1 MFLALEIPLVTAFAL
16 EAGEAVSLVVLVAGE
31 AVSLVALVAGE
42 AVSLVVLVA
51 GDAVSL
57 VVLVAGDAVSLVLV
71 AGEAVSLVR
80 AGASLPNFW
89 PGLVVCLAAGTLDL
103 DRVGN
108 LEGAGEDLLLLR
120 LAGESSA
127 SLNNSIVYYFTYFSF
142 T

>member
-1 MFLALEIPLVTAFAL
+1 MFLALEIPLVTAFVL
-16 EAGEAVSLVVLVAGE
+16 VAGEAVSLVVLVAGE
-31 AVSLVALVAGE
+31 AVSLVA
-42 AVSLVVLVA
+42 
-51 GDAVSL
+51 
-57 VVLVAGDAVSLVLV
+57 LV

-108 LEGAGEDLLLLR
+108 LEEAGEDLLLLR